1 MLQHTRWAPD
11 EAFKTPDDGTPAR
24 WEVVVIGAGQSGL
37 SISAS
42 LVRAGV
48 RHLVLE
54 GETVGCSWR
63 RRWDSFQTNTPNAS
77 TALPGYVYTGSDP
90 DGFATGPE
98 VAGLLASYAGEQAL
112 PVIEQCPVSRV
123 WRDADGYR
131 LQTPRGVLRARVIVV
146 ATGEYRQPRLPRV
159 PFAPANDLCVLHSG
173 DYRHAGQLPA
183 GGVLVIGGGQSGA
196 QIAQDL
202 RATGR
207 EVYWSIASRAMNL
220 RRLRGRDSLHW
231 WIESGLIHR
240 HVSQHPAVLAG
251 LPGALRSA
259 RNAEFPLVSGK
270 GADGR
275 GSSIS
280 LLSMHRQGVVLLG
293 RLQRLHGCTAHFND
307 IRPQVRDA
315 IAATRAEYQRLQAL
329 ADAHFQGHPEP
340 RTDDA
345 RYLPEEVYLDWEP
358 SQARERLD
366 LADAGIRSVLLA
378 TGFAPDW
385 SWLAVDGVFDSHGY
399 PLGEYGVSPQPG
411 LFFVGLY
418 NLQRVSSS
426 YLCNG
431 GRDAQAILPAILR
444 HLAGGEVALCAADRE
459 NDMHGGR

>member
-11 EAFKTPDDGTPAR
+11 EAFNVADDDGAVP

-37 SISAS
+37 AVSAT

-54 GETVGCSWR
+54 AETVGCAWR
-63 RRWDSFQTNTPNAS
+63 RRWDSFQTNTPNAT
-77 TALPGYVYTGSDP
+77 TALPGYVYTGNDP
-90 DGFATGPE
+90 EGFATGDE
-98 VAGLLASYAGEQAL
+98 VVALLGRYAGEQAL
-112 PVIEQCPVSRV
+112 PVIEQCPVRRV
-123 WRDADGYR
+123 THDAGGYR
-131 LQTPRGVLRARVIVV
+131 IETRKGPLRARAVVV
-146 ATGEYRQPRLPRV
+146 ATGEYRRPQLPRV
-159 PFAPANDLCVLHSG
+159 PFVPCRGLSVLHSG
-173 DYRHAGQLPA
+173 DYRHAGQLPE
-183 GGVLVIGGGQSGA
+183 GGVLVVGGGQSGA

-202 RATGR
+202 RAAGR
-207 EVYWSIASRAMNL
+207 NVYWSIASRAMNL
-220 RRLRGRDSLHW
+220 RRLRGRDSLDW
-231 WIESGLIHR
+231 WIQSGLIHR

-251 LPGALRSA
+251 VPGALRSA

-270 GADGR
+270 GEQGK

-293 RLQRLHGCTAHFND
+293 RLQSLQGQVARFND
-307 IRPQVRDA
+307 VRPQVRDA
-315 IAATRAEYQRLQAL
+315 IAATRVEYQRLHAV
-329 ADAHFQGHPEP
+329 ADAHFAGAVEA

-358 SQARERLD
+358 EHARDVLD
-366 LADAGIRSVLLA
+366 LEAEGIRSVLLA

-385 SWLAVDGVFDSHGY
+385 SWLELDNVFDTRGY
-399 PLGEYGVSPQPG
+399 PLGEYGVSSQQG

-431 GRDAQAILPAILR
+431 GRDAEALLPHIQA
-444 HLAGGEVALCAADRE
+444 HLASHRAGHAWRVTTRE
-459 NDMHGGR
+459 PST

>member
-11 EAFKTPDDGTPAR
+11 EAFKMADDSTSLP

-37 SISAS
+37 AVSAT

-63 RRWDSFQTNTPNAS
+63 RRWDSFQTNTPNAT
-77 TALPGYVYTGSDP
+77 TALPGYVYTGNDP
-90 DGFATGPE
+90 GGFATGPE

-112 PVIEQCPVSRV
+112 PVIERCPVGRV
-123 WRDADGYR
+123 ARDSDGYR
-131 LQTPRGVLRARVIVV
+131 IETHKGMLRARAVVV
-146 ATGEYRQPRLPRV
+146 ATGEYRRPRLPRV
-159 PFAPANDLCVLHSG
+159 PFVPCPGLTVLHSG
-173 DYRHAGQLPA
+173 DYRHAGHLPD
-183 GGVLVIGGGQSGA
+183 GGVLVVGGGQSGA

-202 RATGR
+202 RAAGR
-207 EVYWSIASRAMNL
+207 SVYWSIASRAMNL
-220 RRLRGRDSLHW
+220 RRLRGRDSLDW
-231 WIESGLIHR
+231 WIQCGLIHR

-251 LPGALRSA
+251 VPGALRSA

-270 GADGR
+270 GEHGK

-280 LLSMHRQGVVLLG
+280 LLSMHREGVVLLG
-293 RLQRLHGCTAHFND
+293 RLQALQGRLARFND
-307 IRPQVRDA
+307 VRPQVRDA
-315 IAATRAEYQRLQAL
+315 IAATRVEYQRLHAM
-329 ADAHFQGHPEP
+329 ADAHLAGAVEA

-358 SQARERLD
+358 EQARDALD
-366 LADAGIRSVLLA
+366 LEAEGIRSILLA

-385 SWLAVDGVFDSHGY
+385 SWLAVDGVFDNRGY

-431 GRDAQAILPAILR
+431 GRDAEALLPHIQA
-444 HLAGGEVALCAADRE
+444 HLAVHHPGHA
-459 NDMHGGR
+459 GRVPTQEPSNP